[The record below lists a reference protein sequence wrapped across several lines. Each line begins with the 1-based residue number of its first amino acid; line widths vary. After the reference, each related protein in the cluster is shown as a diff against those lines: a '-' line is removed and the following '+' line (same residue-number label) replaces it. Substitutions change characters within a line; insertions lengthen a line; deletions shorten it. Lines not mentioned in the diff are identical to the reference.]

1 MANKYSKYQITPYV
15 SQYVDP
21 GSVQVATLLRD
32 RYDKNKQK
40 HDLITRAAANIKV
53 GDGDQYLKTQ
63 AVDKINSDLSN
74 VVAANSYENAGS
86 VIDSSINDF
95 MTNEGLQ
102 LAQESYKNRQA
113 ELAAIDKL
121 RIQGKNVL
129 DFNAVFDDEGNQ
141 IGTRFDSHSSF
152 YQDEKTGKMVRNVY
166 RAGSEVEL
174 NYAARKEQLL
184 QGIAKGGSEF
194 KKSKEIAG
202 LLVKWTGVGQSR
214 ANKIVEGLLD
224 EYIQTDEGTQE
235 FKKLTQLEGMSEEE
249 ARASIVQSMRDV
261 AQKQVASVPTYM
273 VDPTAEGKDSQVSGL
288 GNGMVIPGSTIKDE
302 NMDAFANLNTRL
314 GDLLKESQTANDSRK
329 KEIALE
335 IANIRAQRQNLMNTA
350 LKSDIQHA
358 DANNKRIDIFKGENA
373 KYQILEPLLME
384 ITKGTWSMDSSNSII
399 KSLGYMEGSFDNHAF
414 SNVRDLF
421 RGKEGEVQA
430 IKNMMSDVDTFNRV
444 FNTDFTEK
452 DIPKLQEL
460 GEKYLDFMKTQ
471 GGDDLYEY
479 FEENVGVKTSDRI
492 AFAPDGSTD
501 LNKVNNTMTQLN
513 WDNFNV
519 MTENGDIATADEIA
533 EIIKEAGVEGSKLF
547 KFAGITMPDVFTGT
561 TPDVYF
567 KYNGVS
573 YRMIP
578 KETGMEELG
587 VLQKIADSI
596 GIGDMYSN
604 NNQAVNSVRAG
615 DVSLGQYQN
624 LKLNAL
630 GLNQIKV
637 MYPDV
642 AKQIL
647 ADPSSVD
654 ISKIPK
660 EQRYF
665 VNNIVRQAVGME
677 NTILS
682 GIGVMM
688 GLSDLGTL
696 RAISDDPTH
705 PRYEEFNENSDRF
718 LNQQF
723 EFSQD

>member
-40 HDLITRAAANIKV
+40 HDLISRAAANIKV

-102 LAQESYKNRQA
+102 LAQESYRNRQA

-129 DFNAVFDDEGNQ
+129 DFNAVFDEEGNQ

-152 YQDEKTGKMVRNVY
+152 YQDEKTGEMVRNVY

-174 NYAARKEQLL
+174 NYASRKQQLL
-184 QGIAKGGSEF
+184 QSIAKSSDKF
-194 KKSKEIAG
+194 KQSDIPG
-202 LLVKWTGVGQSR
+202 LLVRWTGVGQSR
-214 ANKIVEGLLD
+214 ANRIVEGLLD
-224 EYIQTDEGTQE
+224 EYMQTDEGTQE

-273 VDPTAEGKDSQVSGL
+273 VDPNAEDKDSQTSGL
-288 GNGMVIPGSTIKDE
+288 GNGMTISGSTIKDE
-302 NMDAFANLNTRL
+302 NMDAFENLNDSL
-314 GDLLKESQTANDSRK
+314 AELLKENATANGDRK

-335 IANIRAQRQNLMNTA
+335 IANIRSQRQNLMNTV
-350 LKSDIQHA
+350 LSSDGQHS

-384 ITKGTWSMDSSNSII
+384 LTKGTWSIDATNSMI
-399 KSLGYMEGSFDNHAF
+399 KAFGENGMTYNF
-414 SNVRDLF
+414 SNVRDF
-421 RGKEGEVQA
+421 YKGQEREAKA
-430 IKNMMSDVDTFNRV
+430 IRNMMSDVDTFNRF

-452 DIPKLQEL
+452 DVPKLQEL
-460 GEKYLDFMKTQ
+460 GEKYLDFMKNQ

-479 FEENVGVKTSDRI
+479 FEENVAVKTSDRI
-492 AFAPDGSTD
+492 AFAPDGSGD
-501 LNKVNNTMTQLN
+501 LNKVNNIMTQLN

-519 MTENGDIATADEIA
+519 MTEDGDIASADEIA
-533 EIIKEAGVEGSKLF
+533 AILKEAGEEGSEAL

-567 KYNGVS
+567 KYKGVS

-578 KETGMEELG
+578 KETGMEEIG
-587 VLQKIADSI
+587 VLQKIAESI

-604 NNQAVNSVRAG
+604 TNQAVNAVRAG
-615 DVSLGQYQN
+615 KVSLGEYQS

-630 GLNQIKV
+630 GLNQLKV
-637 MYPDV
+637 VYPEI
-642 AKQIL
+642 AKQII
-647 ADPSSVD
+647 ADPTSVD
-654 ISKIPK
+654 VSKLPK
-660 EQRYF
+660 EQRFY
-665 VNNIVRQAVGME
+665 VNNIVKTAIGME

-682 GIGVMM
+682 GIGAMM